1 MPHQRTKGGW
11 KFLNKPHEKE
21 FPTGLVRRGGERIW
35 VQNETAQFN
44 YVLSDMGISQ
54 VNISVFIIV
63 TFFRGQGRRVG
74 ELPTASSPF
83 LPLGHKGRTGG
94 RFRPAGFP
102 SLRIPTGCCGG
113 GVRVD
118 AGHVPLLEIVIA
130 VSSENTVKYGTV

>member
-1 MPHQRTKGGW
+1 M
-11 KFLNKPHEKE
+11 F
-21 FPTGLVRRGGERIW
+21 V
-35 VQNETAQFN
+35 
-44 YVLSDMGISQ
+44 YMGISQ
-54 VNISVFIIV
+54 VNISLFIIV
-63 TFFRGQGRRVG
+63 AFLGDRGGGLANCRPRR
-74 ELPTASSPF
+74 PPF
-83 LPLGHKGRTGG
+83 LPLGHKGRAGG

>member
-1 MPHQRTKGGW
+1 M
-11 KFLNKPHEKE
+11 N
-21 FPTGLVRRGGERIW
+21 
-35 VQNETAQFN
+35 A
-44 YVLSDMGISQ
+44 
-54 VNISVFIIV
+54 SVFKMKPLV
-63 TFFRGQGRRVG
+63 DYVCLHGHFSGQHLSLHHRRLLRGQGRRVG
-74 ELPTASSPF
+74 KLPTSSSPF

>member
-1 MPHQRTKGGW
+1 MPHQRTKGSW

-21 FPTGLVRRGGERIW
+21 FPTGLVRRGVERLW
-35 VQNETAQFN
+35 VQNETPKLI
-44 YVLSDMGISQ
+44 LSVYRGTSQ
-54 VNISVFIIV
+54 VNIFVFIIV
-63 TFFRGQGRRVG
+63 AFFRGQGRRVG

-94 RFRPAGFP
+94 RVRPAGFP